1 MTDSQHDLLIIYTS
15 KNGRTG
21 SMVEPIRQGMVEG
34 GASVAVR
41 TVEEV
46 RWDEM
51 LTAKGIIVGTPVR
64 FGDVDWQIKRLFD
77 ITTHQDYP
85 GPLSGKVGGA
95 FTGGSRPGSGAELA
109 LLSMLHILLN
119 HGMEQGVLVKHAVY
133 IRYHQIAPAGHFLR
147 QKIGADTV
155 LAGNVRHG
163 GDCVNPTGPCNDR
176 ILGVAPATGERTPI
190 RR

>member
-1 MTDSQHDLLIIYTS
+1 MAETQHDLLIIYTS

-21 SMVEPIRQGMVEG
+21 AMVEPIRLGMQEG
-34 GASVAVR
+34 GASTLVR

-46 RWDEM
+46 RWEEM
-51 LTAKGIIVGTPVR
+51 LAAKGVIVGTPVR

-77 ITTHQDYP
+77 VTAVQDYP

-119 HGMEQGVLVKHAVY
+119 HGMVIQGNAHTSHYGPVALRESPEDEIEAVCNAWGRHWAELVQ
-133 IRYHQIAPAGHFLR
+133 RLNPAG
-147 QKIGADTV
+147 
-155 LAGNVRHG
+155 
-163 GDCVNPTGPCNDR
+163 
-176 ILGVAPATGERTPI
+176 
-190 RR
+190 